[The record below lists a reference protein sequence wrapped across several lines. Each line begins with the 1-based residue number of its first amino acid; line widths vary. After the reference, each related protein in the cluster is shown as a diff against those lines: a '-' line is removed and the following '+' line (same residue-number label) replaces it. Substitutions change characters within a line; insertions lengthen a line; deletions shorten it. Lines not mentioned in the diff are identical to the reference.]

1 MKNAYEF
8 GRKCVLSG
16 KGSLVAAIG
25 SLACGAVP
33 ALALAAT
40 PEVAALEEI
49 VVTAQLRK
57 QNLQDVPLSVTA
69 FSANALKDSGVI
81 RLQDLVDSIPN
92 LNYNTNGS
100 IRATQI
106 TIRGIVSD
114 ANNIGV
120 DQTVGVYVDGVYMAR
135 PTTINTGLYDL
146 ESVEVLRGP
155 QGTLYGKN
163 VIAGAIKFETKRPAE
178 ELGGEVAI
186 NYGNYDNLVVHGALN
201 VPLVDDKLFL
211 RVSAQSENRDGY
223 LENRA
228 GPDNNDANNENA
240 RLGLLFNPTPDLSLL
255 LRADWARDRTHQ
267 GGTELAVVSPIYAS
281 GPFNVVPGSPF
292 HIDNDPFDYVI
303 SDGPSAFQ
311 DRDLW
316 GTSLEL
322 SWAVAGGELTSI
334 SAYREFEWNNYQSSD
349 YSPFDIFG
357 TGIDEDQKQ
366 FSQELRFSASLADR
380 LEYVVGAYYLYQDL
394 EAEATTYVGNNIL
407 SLPAFGG
414 LPLGVFPGPSIGK
427 LLPEVSNDS
436 FAGFGQLQYELTDRV
451 TLVGGLR
458 YTYEKKSIDYSV
470 DPDNLI
476 VFPISPS
483 VKSASMSENVVSPMA
498 SVSYRL
504 TENVNSYITYSE
516 GFKVGGFNAFDSD
529 FANEDGSTPA
539 FDPEYADNVELGIK
553 SSLLDDR
560 VRLNMAA
567 FYTDYKDLQVVQ
579 RLEGDNGLFFY
590 RTSNAAKA
598 EIHGLEFELSALVT
612 EGLQVNLAYGYS
624 DAEYED
630 FVVDALTGID
640 YSGNTMVLSPEQNA
654 SFAAQYERPLAGGWD
669 LLGRL
674 EYSYM
679 SSTYSD
685 QNNTRELR
693 NGAYSLVNARLGFE
707 SRDLGLRV
715 TAWVNNALEEEY
727 TKDKRYG
734 SATFAPGSLDYNVGN
749 PRTYGLEVSY
759 SF

>member
-1 MKNAYEF
+1 MKNADKF
-8 GRKCVLSG
+8 GRKSVLSG
-16 KGSLVAAIG
+16 KGRLLAGIG
-25 SLACGAVP
+25 SLVCSAAP

-81 RLQDLVDSIPN
+81 RLQDLVDFIPN

-163 VIAGAIKFETKRPAE
+163 VIAGAIKFETRRPTE
-178 ELGGEVAI
+178 EFGGELAI
-186 NYGNYDNLVVHGALN
+186 NYGNYDNVVLYGALN
-201 VPLVDDKLFL
+201 VPLVDDRLYL

-228 GPDNNDANNENA
+228 GPDNNDADNENV
-240 RLGLLFNPTPDLSLL
+240 RLGLLFNPNEDLSLL
-255 LRADWARDRTHQ
+255 LRADWAKDRTHQ
-267 GGTELAVVSPIYAS
+267 GGTELAVVSPVYA
-281 GPFNVVPGSPF
+281 GAPFNVVPGSPF
-292 HIDNDPFDYVI
+292 YIDNDPFDYVI
-303 SDGPSAFQ
+303 SDSPSAFQ

-316 GTSLEL
+316 GTSLEV

-334 SAYREFEWNNYQSSD
+334 TAYREFEWNNYQSSD
-349 YSPFDIFG
+349 FSPFDIFG

-366 FSQELRFSASLADR
+366 YSQELRFSASLGER
-380 LEYVVGAYYLYQDL
+380 MEYVVGAYYLYQDL
-394 EAEATTYVGNNIL
+394 EAAATTYVGNNIL

-436 FAGFGQLQYELTDRV
+436 FAGFGQLQYELSDRL

-483 VKSASMSENVVSPMA
+483 VKSASMNENVVSPMA
-498 SVSYRL
+498 SITYRL

-539 FDPEYADNVELGIK
+539 FEPEYADNIELGLK

-560 VRLNMAA
+560 VRFNAAA

-579 RLEGDNGLFFY
+579 RLEDENGLFFY

-598 EIHGLEFELSALVT
+598 EIYGVEFELSARLT
-612 EGLQVNLAYGYS
+612 EGLQVNLMYGYS
-624 DAEYED
+624 DAEYKD
-630 FVVDALTGID
+630 FVVDALTGVD
-640 YSGNTMVLSPEQNA
+640 YSGNSMVLAPEQNA
-654 SFAAQYERPLAGGWD
+654 SLAAQYEYPLAGGWG

-685 QNNTRELR
+685 QSNTRELR
-693 NGAYSLVNARLGFE
+693 NDSYSLVNGRLGFE
-707 SRDLGLRV
+707 NKDMGLRI

-734 SATFAPGSLDYNVGN
+734 SGTFAPGALDYNVGN